1 MAYDQTRLAAVSEDI
16 KSKLLSNDRDMIKTA
31 MLAADDYF
39 RTELRE
45 NGIRRQITPP
55 VQVTDEELDYAEDTD
70 FPVLYVEIAGKSA
83 GARKVSFETGPS
95 NEVIHGRKARVE
107 FNRIMTPKY
116 SIDKIRL
123 KGYKMPLLDILH
135 DLMLKDIMDVED
147 RVTLDVDN
155 AIVGELNKN
164 NAEIGCRRNIGLGAM
179 TREALVTLKKAMF
192 MTKGHLQVSKYLMNF
207 GTYCDLGKFDRTEI
221 GGDMAQDMF
230 VNGVKLETLQ
240 GVDVVVTTKSEMVK
254 NGEVFIYTDP
264 KYYGGFYTMEDVSMV
279 TDEQDDIWLSFFAH
293 ETIGASVVNTAG
305 VAKATFDADAST
317 TGWANE
323 K

>member
-155 AIVGELNKN
+155 AIVGELNKD
-164 NAEIGCRRNIGLGAM
+164 NAEIGCKRNIGLGAM

-305 VAKATFDADAST
+305 VAKATFDAEASA

-323 K
+323 N

>member
-155 AIVGELNKN
+155 AIVGDLNED
-164 NAEIGCRRNIGLGAM
+164 NAEIGCKRNIGLGAM

-240 GVDVVVTTKSEMVK
+240 GVDVVVTTKSEMIK

-305 VAKATFDADAST
+305 VAKATFDADASA